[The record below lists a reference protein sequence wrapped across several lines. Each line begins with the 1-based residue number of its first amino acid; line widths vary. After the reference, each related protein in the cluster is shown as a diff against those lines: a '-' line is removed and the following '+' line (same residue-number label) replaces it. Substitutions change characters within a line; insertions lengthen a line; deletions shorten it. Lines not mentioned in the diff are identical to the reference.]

1 MKGKKVEIE
10 PLIDVNAENSGN
22 NELTI
27 EEPKLIIAKQRNL
40 HSAKKSSVNQPVRE
54 VLRGSLSKSLKSRRP
69 KLNPGTPEK
78 SEIFK
83 LYEKLTQ
90 K

>member
-27 EEPKLIIAKQRNL
+27 EEPKIIIAKQRHL
-40 HSAKKSSVNQPVRE
+40 HSAKKVVLINQS
-54 VLRGSLSKSLKSRRP
+54 GK
-69 KLNPGTPEK
+69 
-78 SEIFK
+78 F
-83 LYEKLTQ
+83 
-90 K
+90 